1 MGVALRAARG
11 VGVKRG
17 SGLTRWSNTQPRPV
31 WHARRRGRGRTEA
44 RHPTLAP
51 QAGLHVGKLPTGLSF
66 AAPNA
71 HPPPPQVSPVLQG
84 LVKEGKL
91 KIVGGV
97 YDLATG
103 KVVEIA

>member
-1 MGVALRAARG
+1 MVGAALRAARG
-11 VGVKRG
+11 VRVRRG
-17 SGLTRWSNTQPRPV
+17 PGLTSWGKKQPRPV

-44 RHPTLAP
+44 RRPSLAP
-51 QAGLHVGKLPTGLSF
+51 PAGLHVDEPPTGPSF

-71 HPPPPQVSPVLQG
+71 RPAQVSPVLQG

-103 KVVEIA
+103 KVNEIA